1 MTVDMWIASGI
12 GFFVGAVFGF
22 FIAGLM
28 AAGRE

>member
-1 MTVDMWIASGI
+1 MIDTIIIFALGLWS
-12 GFFVGAVFGF
+12 GAVFGF